1 METKQE
7 QEELL
12 EKLDSVLLKLVQDRT
27 TITDT
32 LAETLLPVMQ
42 VYVTGFGK
50 KSKNQ
55 KEFKA
60 FIKRTQDVKSGK
72 IESDK

>member
-1 METKQE
+1 M
-7 QEELL
+7 
-12 EKLDSVLLKLVQDRT
+12 QDRA

-50 KSKNQ
+50 KSKNL
-55 KEFKA
+55 KEFEA
-60 FIKRTQDVKSGK
+60 FIQRTQDVKSGK